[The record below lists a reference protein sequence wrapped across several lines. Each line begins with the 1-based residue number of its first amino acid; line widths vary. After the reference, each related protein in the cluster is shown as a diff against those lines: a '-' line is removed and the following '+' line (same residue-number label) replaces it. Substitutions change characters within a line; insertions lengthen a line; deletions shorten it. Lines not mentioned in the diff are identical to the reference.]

1 MAIILSNFNRFS
13 KYFSLEDS
21 LVNLQQSRVVNN
33 QIKTGL
39 LLTLCVV
46 ILCTLCAWL
55 MNCRKTKKVHETTT
69 FLLAT
74 LLNVRRF

>member
-39 LLTLCVV
+39 LLTLSV
-46 ILCTLCAWL
+46 
-55 MNCRKTKKVHETTT
+55 KKI
-69 FLLAT
+69 
-74 LLNVRRF
+74 

>member
-33 QIKTGL
+33 QSKTGL
-39 LLTLCVV
+39 LLTLSVKKKFKVTSKSVV

-55 MNCRKTKKVHETTT
+55 MNC
-69 FLLAT
+69 
-74 LLNVRRF
+74 

>member
-33 QIKTGL
+33 QSKTGL
-39 LLTLCVV
+39 LLTLSVKKN
-46 ILCTLCAWL
+46 LKLQARALLSYALCAPG
-55 MNCRKTKKVHETTT
+55 
-69 FLLAT
+69 
-74 LLNVRRF
+74 